1 MKKYYFFAL
10 MSIMAFLL
18 LWLGGFIIFHQ
29 FIKCYKIDANMKTD
43 AIVVLTGGKNRLAE
57 AMRLYNA
64 NLADVLI
71 ISGVAENVTLTQL
84 EKQNHTII
92 KHNPEQVILGN
103 EATNTIENAIE
114 VSEAVRRNNV
124 ASLRLVTSY
133 YHMPR
138 SEQEILLKNPDIKIV
153 YHPVYSDNVS
163 EKWWKKWG
171 SFYLIAM
178 EYNKFMFV
186 YVKNFI
192 IKLTERD

>member
-1 MKKYYFFAL
+1 MKKYYFFTVMLL
-10 MSIMAFLL
+10 MTVVL
-18 LWLGGFIIFHQ
+18 LWLGGFIVFHQ
-29 FIKCYKIDANMKTD
+29 FIRSYVIDEVTKTD

-64 NLADVLI
+64 DLADVLI
-71 ISGVAENVTLTQL
+71 ISGVAEHVTLSQL
-84 EKQNHTII
+84 EQQNHVVI

-114 VSEAVRRNNV
+114 ISEAVRRNNV

-138 SEQEILLKNPDIKIV
+138 SEQEILLKNPDVKIV

>member
-1 MKKYYFFAL
+1 MKKGYFFVL
-10 MSIMAFLL
+10 MLLMTFFLI
-18 LWLGGFIIFHQ
+18 WLGGFIVFHQ
-29 FIKCYKIDANMKTD
+29 FIRSYKSDVNVKTD

-57 AMRLYNA
+57 AMKLYNEGM
-64 NLADVLI
+64 ADILI
-71 ISGVAENVTLTQL
+71 ISGVAENVTLPQL

-92 KHNPEQVILGN
+92 EHNPEQVILGN

-138 SEQEILLKNPDIKIV
+138 SEQEILLKNPDVKIV
-153 YHPVYSDNVS
+153 YNPVYSDSVS
-163 EKWWKKWG
+163 DKWWKKWG

-186 YVKNFI
+186 YVKNFVI
-192 IKLTERD
+192 RLLERD